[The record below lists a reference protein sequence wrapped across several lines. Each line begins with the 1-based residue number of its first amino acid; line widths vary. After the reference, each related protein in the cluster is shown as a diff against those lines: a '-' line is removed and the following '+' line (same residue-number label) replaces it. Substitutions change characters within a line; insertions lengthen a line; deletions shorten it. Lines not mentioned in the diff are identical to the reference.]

1 MIFDSWRGFKE
12 SALSKEWHD
21 KLKEMA
27 RVARGNILKMT
38 SIAAS
43 GHPGGSMSSIDLYLT
58 LYNMANIDSK
68 NPMRNDR
75 DRIIISHGHTS
86 PGVYSALAACGFFDI
101 SDCLYGF
108 RKAGSPFEGHVEQT
122 VPGVEW
128 DTGNLG
134 QGLSVGVGKAIYSK
148 LSGLNFKTYVVM
160 GDGEQQKGQISE
172 ARRMAAKF
180 SLTNL
185 IAIVD
190 YNRLQISGMIRDVM
204 PQDITRDW
212 TSDGWQVVEIDG
224 HDFNNIYEALYRAS
238 NASNGEPV
246 MILAKTTMGKGVSFM
261 ENKEAFHGAPV
272 KMDLLGEALS
282 QLDVSSSDI
291 EVIKERKAG
300 DPPVLPKVERAPFP
314 TINPGTP
321 LTYDVEKKVANRNAW
336 GKALLSVADAN
347 MVNDDFVMG
356 VFDCDLAG
364 SVKTTGFA
372 EKYPDNFFQCGISE
386 HHVATCAGALGGE
399 TALSIW
405 ADFAVFG
412 IDETYNQARM
422 NDINHS
428 NIKLIC
434 THSGVQVG
442 EDGKTHQC
450 IDYFGLLNSTYGWKL
465 ITPADANH
473 TDRISRYILS
483 NPGNFALIM
492 GRSGVPVITNND
504 GKPFYGNDYNYV
516 YGRMDKLRTGEKLAL
531 ITAGNMAP
539 VAMDAWNRLNDDGCT
554 VSLICVS
561 DWSDFHADDIEMLAS
576 YKHLVVLE
584 DHNVKTGLGTALSVD
599 LYESGAKTT
608 MTKMGVTGY
617 ASSGKPAD
625 LFKMLGIDAD
635 AVVEK
640 ISKILL

>member
-1 MIFDSWRGFKE
+1 
-12 SALSKEWHD
+12 
-21 KLKEMA
+21 
-27 RVARGNILKMT
+27 
-38 SIAAS
+38 
-43 GHPGGSMSSIDLYLT
+43 MSSIDIYMI
-58 LYNMANIDSK
+58 LYNMAKIDPK
-68 NPMRNDR
+68 NPRRNDR

-86 PGVYSALAACGFFDI
+86 PGVYSALAACGFFNI
-101 SDCLYGF
+101 NDCLYGF

-134 QGLSVGVGKAIYSK
+134 QGLSVGVGKAIYAK
-148 LSGLNFKTYVVM
+148 LSGLYFKTYVVM

-172 ARRMAAKF
+172 ARRMAAKYR
-180 SLTNL
+180 LTDL

-190 YNRLQISGMIRDVM
+190 YNRLQISGMLRDVM

-224 HDFNNIYEALYRAS
+224 HDFNQIYEALYRATKG
-238 NASNGEPV
+238 NGEPV
-246 MILAKTTMGKGVSFM
+246 MILARTTMGKGVSFM
-261 ENKEAFHGAPV
+261 ENKEGYHGAPV
-272 KMDLLGEALS
+272 KMDMLNEALA
-282 QLDVSSSDI
+282 QLKVSNSDI
-291 EVIKERKAG
+291 ELIKERREG
-300 DPPVLPKVERAPFP
+300 NPPVLQKNERAQFP
-314 TINPGTP
+314 LVNPGNP
-321 LTYDVEKKVANRNAW
+321 LTYAIDEKVANRNAW

-347 MVNDDFVMG
+347 MIIDDFVMA

-386 HHVATCAGALGGE
+386 HHAAACAGSFGGE

-412 IDETYNQARM
+412 IDETYNQARL

-428 NIKLIC
+428 NIKLVC

-450 IDYFGLLNSTYGWKL
+450 IDYFGLLNSTFGWKL

-473 TDRISRYILS
+473 TDRITRYILS
-483 NPGNFALIM
+483 HPGNFALIM
-492 GRSGVPVITNND
+492 GRSNVPVITGND
-504 GKPFYGNDYNYV
+504 GKPFFGGDYNYV
-516 YGRMDKLRTGEKLAL
+516 FGRMDQLRSGETIAL
-531 ITAGNMAP
+531 VTAGNMAP
-539 VAMDAWNRLNDDGCT
+539 VAMEAWNKLHYEGCT

-561 DWSDFHADDIEMLAS
+561 DWSDFHPDDIEMLAS

-584 DHNVKTGLGTALSVD
+584 DHNVKTGLGAALAVE
-599 LYESGAKTT
+599 LYEAGAKTT
-608 MTKMGVTGY
+608 MTRMGVTEY
-617 ASSGKPAD
+617 ASSGEPAD
-625 LFKMLGIDAD
+625 LFKMLGLDAD
-635 AVVEK
+635 SVVEK
-640 ISKILL
+640 ITKILL

>member
-1 MIFDSWRGFKE
+1 MAFDPWRGFNE
-12 SALSKEWHD
+12 SALTSEWHE

-38 SIAAS
+38 TIAAS
-43 GHPGGSMSSIDLYLT
+43 GHPGGSMSSIDIFMT
-58 LYNMANIDSK
+58 LYNMAKIDPK
-68 NPMRNDR
+68 NPRRNDR

-101 SDCLYGF
+101 KDCLYSF

-134 QGLSVGVGKAIYSK
+134 QGLSVGVGKAIYAK
-148 LSGLNFKTYVVM
+148 LSGQNFKTYVVM

-172 ARRMAAKF
+172 ARRMAAKYR
-180 SLTNL
+180 LTDL

-190 YNRLQISGMIRDVM
+190 YNRLQISGMLRDVM

-224 HDFNNIYEALYRAS
+224 HDYNQIYEALYRAT
-238 NASNGEPV
+238 NGNGQPV

-261 ENKEAFHGAPV
+261 ENKEGYHGAPV
-272 KMDLLGEALS
+272 KMDLLNEALI
-282 QLDVSSSDI
+282 QLEISNSDI
-291 EVIKERKAG
+291 ELIKERREG
-300 DPPVLPKVERAPFP
+300 NPPVLPKIERAQFP
-314 TINPGTP
+314 LVNSGNP
-321 LTYDVEKKVANRNAW
+321 LNYAADEKVANRNAW

-347 MVNDDFVMG
+347 MIIDDFVMA

-386 HHVATCAGALGGE
+386 HHVAACAGALGGE
-399 TALSIW
+399 SALSIW
-405 ADFAVFG
+405 ADFAAFG
-412 IDETYNQARM
+412 IDETYNQARL

-428 NIKLIC
+428 NLKLIC

-450 IDYFGLLNSTYGWKL
+450 IDYFGLLNSTFGWKL

-483 NPGNFALIM
+483 TPGNFALIM
-492 GRSGVPVITNND
+492 GRSDVPVITDKD
-504 GKPFYGNDYNYV
+504 GKPFYGGDYNYV
-516 YGRMDKLRTGEKLAL
+516 YGRMDIIRIGKKLAL
-531 ITAGNMAP
+531 VTAGNMAP
-539 VAMDAWNRLNDDGCT
+539 VAMEAWNKLHEEGGT
-554 VSLICVS
+554 ISLVCVS
-561 DWSDFHADDIEMLAS
+561 DWSDFHPDDIEMLAS

-584 DHNVKTGLGTALSVD
+584 DHNVKTGLGAALAVE
-599 LYESGAKTT
+599 LYEAGAKTT
-608 MTKMGVTGY
+608 MTRMGVTEY
-617 ASSGKPAD
+617 ASSGKPAE
-625 LFKMLGIDAD
+625 LFKMLGLDAD

-640 ISKILL
+640 ITKILL

>member
-1 MIFDSWRGFKE
+1 MTFDPWRGFKE
-12 SALSKEWHD
+12 SALSSEWHD

-58 LYNMANIDSK
+58 LYNMANVDPK
-68 NPMRNDR
+68 NPRRNDR
-75 DRIIISHGHTS
+75 DRIIVSHGHTS
-86 PGVYSALAACGFFDI
+86 PGVYSALAACGFFNI
-101 SDCLYGF
+101 KDCLYGF

-148 LSGLNFKTYVVM
+148 LSGLNYKTFVLM
-160 GDGEQQKGQISE
+160 GDGEQQKGQLSE
-172 ARRMAAKF
+172 ARRMAAKY
-180 SLTNL
+180 SLTSL

-190 YNRLQISGMIRDVM
+190 YNRLQISGMLRDVM
-204 PQDITRDW
+204 PQNITRDW
-212 TSDGWQVVEIDG
+212 TSDGWQVIEIDG
-224 HDFNNIYEALYRAS
+224 HDYNQIYEALYRAM
-238 NASNGEPV
+238 NSNGEPI

-261 ENKEAFHGAPV
+261 ENKEGYHGAPV
-272 KMDLLGEALS
+272 KMDMLKEALV
-282 QLDVSSSDI
+282 QLDVSNGDI
-291 EVIKERKAG
+291 ELIKERRAG

-314 TINPGTP
+314 LVISGNPI
-321 LTYDVEKKVANRNAW
+321 TYDVDEKVANRNAW

-347 MVNDDFVMG
+347 MHLDDFIMG

-364 SVKTTGFA
+364 SVKTAGFA

-386 HHVATCAGALGGE
+386 HHTATCAGALGSE
-399 TALSIW
+399 TALSVW
-405 ADFAVFG
+405 ADFAAFG
-412 IDETYNQARM
+412 IDETYNQARL

-428 NIKLIC
+428 NVKLIC

-450 IDYFGLLNSTYGWKL
+450 IDYFGLLDSTFGWKL

-483 NPGNFALIM
+483 TPGNFALIM
-492 GRSGVPVITNND
+492 GRSGVPVIVD
-504 GKPFYGNDYNYV
+504 SEGKPFYGGDYDYV
-516 YGRMDKLRTGEKLAL
+516 YGRMDHLRSGEKMAL
-531 ITAGNMAP
+531 VTAGNMAP
-539 VAMDAWNRLNDDGCT
+539 IAMEAWNKLHDDGCT

-561 DWSDFHADDIEMLAS
+561 DWSEFHPDDIEMLAS

-584 DHNVKTGLGTALSVD
+584 DHNVKTGLGASLAVE

-608 MTKMGVTGY
+608 MTRMGVTEY
-617 ASSGKPAD
+617 ASSGNPAE
-625 LFKMLGIDAD
+625 LFKMLGLDAD
-635 AVVEK
+635 AVVKK
-640 ISKILL
+640 ISRILL